1 MRLNS
6 SSPMVPSVRPYLMRE
21 AIECNQHALEL
32 EQAQRAI
39 SMRPYVPIWQS
50 YAMREAI
57 MRNQAIGMRPYVPRR
72 QSYAMRE
79 AIMRNQAI
87 SMRPYVPRRL
97 RASSMIVSL
106 VKAVRLVKP
115 LRLRGW
121 VASADFEL
129 PGAPET
135 APLP

>member
-21 AIECNQHALEL
+21 AIVCNQHALEL
-32 EQAQRAI
+32 EQAQTAI
-39 SMRPYVPIWQS
+39 SMRPYVPIW
-50 YAMREAI
+50 
-57 MRNQAIGMRPYVPRR
+57 

-121 VASADFEL
+121 VASAEFEL
-129 PGAPET
+129 PDAPET

>member
-39 SMRPYVPIWQS
+39 SMRPYL
-50 YAMREAI
+50 
-57 MRNQAIGMRPYVPRR
+57 
-72 QSYAMRE
+72 MRE

-87 SMRPYVPRRL
+87 SMRLNSSRPRGPSACARTCPYGNH
-97 RASSMIVSL
+97 MQ
-106 VKAVRLVKP
+106 
-115 LRLRGW
+115 
-121 VASADFEL
+121 
-129 PGAPET
+129 
-135 APLP
+135 